1 MNTAQKMR
9 STVEARYA
17 FYTPKLARARC
28 RRRKPTVRLKKP
40 TLQTSKETKINKF
53 QNYALG
59 YLVIT
64 LPQPLKP
71 YWLKPRAENGGNKLV
86 RL

>member
-17 FYTPKLARARC
+17 SHTPKLSRARC
-28 RRRKPTVRLKKP
+28 WRRKPTVRLKKP

-64 LPQPLKP
+64 LPQPLQ
-71 YWLKPRAENGGNKLV
+71 YGVTALV
-86 RL
+86 KS

>member
-17 FYTPKLARARC
+17 SHTPKLSRARC
-28 RRRKPTVRLKKP
+28 WRRKPTVRLKKP

-64 LPQPLKP
+64 LPQPLQ
-71 YWLKPRAENGGNKLV
+71 YGFSEELRTG
-86 RL
+86 